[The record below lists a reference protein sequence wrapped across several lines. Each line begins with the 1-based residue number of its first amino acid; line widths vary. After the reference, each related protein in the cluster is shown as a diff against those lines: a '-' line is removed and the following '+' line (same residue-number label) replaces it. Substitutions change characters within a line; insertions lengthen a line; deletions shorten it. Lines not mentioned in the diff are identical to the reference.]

1 MPIDGA
7 PRTQAR
13 GYPISHLE
21 LCKIICLTVRRR
33 CLGGLA
39 QSQHRRTRD
48 LQGRKFAF
56 PLFLGLVVDFLPF
69 CTAGCTHSC
78 LKSRYFLPFLT
89 SHKNRLVRPV
99 IACKTMSF
107 SPHNRLQKVPN
118 NGVKFP
124 RGDCIKPGI
133 FCVSSKSNSSF
144 SALDTAKAVYIM
156 KRVIQCCLIK

>member
-1 MPIDGA
+1 MSRTLFEYRRLFSFSWILDRSVVALKVLIRIQHQGERLSHQRMPIDGA

-107 SPHNRLQKVPN
+107 SPHNRL
-118 NGVKFP
+118 
-124 RGDCIKPGI
+124 
-133 FCVSSKSNSSF
+133 
-144 SALDTAKAVYIM
+144 
-156 KRVIQCCLIK
+156 

>member
-1 MPIDGA
+1 MSRTLFEYRRLFSFSWILDRSVVALKVLIRFSIRVKDSHIKECMPIDGA

-107 SPHNRLQKVPN
+107 SPHNRL
-118 NGVKFP
+118 
-124 RGDCIKPGI
+124 
-133 FCVSSKSNSSF
+133 
-144 SALDTAKAVYIM
+144 
-156 KRVIQCCLIK
+156 

>member
-1 MPIDGA
+1 MS
-7 PRTQAR
+7 RTLFEYRRLFSFSWILDRSVVALKVLIRFSIRVKDSHIKECRSMALPEPKHVR

-107 SPHNRLQKVPN
+107 SPHNRL
-118 NGVKFP
+118 
-124 RGDCIKPGI
+124 
-133 FCVSSKSNSSF
+133 
-144 SALDTAKAVYIM
+144 
-156 KRVIQCCLIK
+156 